1 MNSHTQIPDPD
12 MAAPLPAAENCAHVE
27 TPIGTIA
34 VVERDGSI
42 VRLLWHSEA
51 QRRQPQ
57 GQSEVLDEAV
67 CQLQAYFAG
76 EVKRFDLPLAPK
88 GGDFEHAVQRA
99 MLAIPY
105 GETRTYGDI
114 AKDLGT
120 QCQPVGQACGANP
133 IPVIIPCHRVLSAN
147 GLGGFSGEGGVEMKI
162 RLLQHE
168 GGYPFLL

>member
-1 MNSHTQIPDPD
+1 MDSHRTTTGPE
-12 MAAPLPAAENCAHVE
+12 PAASLPDVENCAHVE
-27 TPIGTIA
+27 TPVGTIA
-34 VVERDGSI
+34 VVERDGRI

-51 QRRQPQ
+51 QRKRPQ

-67 CQLQAYFAG
+67 RQLSAYFDSDL
-76 EVKRFDLPLAPK
+76 KQFDLPLAPK

-99 MLAIPY
+99 MQAIPY

-114 AKDLGT
+114 ARDLGT
-120 QCQPVGQACGANP
+120 YGQPVGQACGANP
-133 IPVIIPCHRVLSAN
+133 IPIIIPCHRVLSAN

-162 RLLQHE
+162 SLLKHE

>member
-1 MNSHTQIPDPD
+1 MNSHMTVPGPQ
-12 MAAPLPAAENCAHVE
+12 ATACLPAAENCAHVE
-27 TPIGTIA
+27 TPIGMIA
-34 VVERDGSI
+34 VVERDGGV
-42 VRLLWHSEA
+42 VRVLWHSEA
-51 QRRQPQ
+51 QRRPPQ
-57 GQSEVLDEAV
+57 GRSQVLDEAAR
-67 CQLQAYFAG
+67 QLTAYFAG
-76 EVKRFDLPLAPK
+76 ELKQFDLPLAPK

-120 QCQPVGQACGANP
+120 YGQPVGQACGANP
-133 IPVIIPCHRVLSAN
+133 VPVIIPCHRVLSAN

-162 RLLQHE
+162 WLLKHE

>member
-1 MNSHTQIPDPD
+1 MNSHMTVPDPQ
-12 MAAPLPAAENCAHVE
+12 ATASLPAAENCAHIE
-27 TPIGTIA
+27 TPIGVIA
-34 VVERDGSI
+34 VVERDGGI
-42 VRLLWHSEA
+42 VRVLWHSEA
-51 QRRQPQ
+51 QRRPPKGRSQ
-57 GQSEVLDEAV
+57 VLDEAA
-67 CQLQAYFAG
+67 CQLKAYFAG
-76 EVKRFDLPLAPK
+76 ELKQFDLPLAPK
-88 GGDFEHAVQRA
+88 GGEFEHAVQRA

-120 QCQPVGQACGANP
+120 FGQPVGQACGANP

-162 RLLQHE
+162 RLLKHE